1 MFEMQVV
8 VSKINQEA
16 SVPKTQ
22 QETYPLVINPTGLAP
37 LSLRPKLSIY
47 VRQLWQRRF
56 FIWADARSKSFQS
69 TRDYRLW
76 RLWLVLNPL
85 FDVVLYGFLFGY
97 LMRTSRG
104 VENFVGFLFIGITFM
119 KMMNSMM
126 LRGSG
131 LIDNS
136 RSIIR
141 AFAFP
146 KAAIP
151 FSHSVN
157 AVLDNLVPAVVAL
170 VAAFVLQPHNPPH
183 WTLLLV
189 IPLYLLVHVFGC
201 GLMMIT
207 ARLSFEVPDVKALL
221 NLASQAWFF
230 LSGVMYSVDRFK
242 DNRLVHDIMTANP
255 AYIFLTAVRESTI
268 YGAAPS
274 FDIWAK
280 LLAWSLGTFL
290 VGFLFF
296 WKAEEK
302 YARVA

>member
-1 MFEMQVV
+1 M
-8 VSKINQEA
+8 
-16 SVPKTQ
+16 PKTQ
-22 QETYPLVINPTGLAP
+22 QDTNQLVIDPVGLAP
-37 LSLRPKLSIY
+37 LSLRPKLPNY
-47 VRQLWQRRF
+47 VQQLWQRRY
-56 FIWADARSKSFQS
+56 FIWADARSKAFQS

-85 FDVVLYGFLFGY
+85 FDVLLYGFLFGY

-104 VENFVGFLFIGITFM
+104 IENFVGFLFIGITFM
-119 KMMNSMM
+119 KMMNGMM

-146 KAAIP
+146 KATIP

-157 AVLDNLVPAVVAL
+157 ALLDNLVPAVVAL
-170 VAAFVLQPHNPPH
+170 LSAFLLQLHNPPQ

-189 IPLYLLVHVFGC
+189 IPLYLLIHVFGC

-207 ARLSFEVPDVKALL
+207 ARLSYEVPDVRALL

-230 LSGVMYSVDRFK
+230 LSGVMYSVERFK
-242 DNRLVHDIMTANP
+242 DNQLVYDIMSANP
-255 AYIFLTAVRESTI
+255 AYLFLTAVRETTI
-268 YGAAPS
+268 YGSAPS
-274 FDIWAK
+274 IDIWAK
-280 LLAWSLGTFL
+280 LFAWSLGIFF